1 MKAKI
6 DVILSKWLSRKL
18 MVFAISAVALFSG
31 RIDGDAWIIL
41 ATAYI
46 GVEGTIDAVTRLK
59 GLTRSNEEQSL

>member
-6 DVILSKWLSRKL
+6 DAVLSKWLSRKL
-18 MVFAISAVALFSG
+18 MVFAISAVALFSNK
-31 RIDGDAWIIL
+31 IDGDAWIIL

-59 GLTRSNEEQSL
+59 GFKRSEEEQSS